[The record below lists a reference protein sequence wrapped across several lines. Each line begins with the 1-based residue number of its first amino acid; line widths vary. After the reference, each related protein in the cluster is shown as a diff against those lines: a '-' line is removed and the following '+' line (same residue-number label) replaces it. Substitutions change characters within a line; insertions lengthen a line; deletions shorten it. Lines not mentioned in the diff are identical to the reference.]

1 MRAVSRPWAASSE
14 GVGCLPGVSLYEWNR
29 EIIEGLPYVLKN
41 TFQQML
47 YEFNG
52 NSSLYELKHEIIE
65 DLLYVSKTLF
75 KIF

>member
-1 MRAVSRPWAASSE
+1 M
-14 GVGCLPGVSLYEWNR
+14 GFGFNGNNSLYEWNR